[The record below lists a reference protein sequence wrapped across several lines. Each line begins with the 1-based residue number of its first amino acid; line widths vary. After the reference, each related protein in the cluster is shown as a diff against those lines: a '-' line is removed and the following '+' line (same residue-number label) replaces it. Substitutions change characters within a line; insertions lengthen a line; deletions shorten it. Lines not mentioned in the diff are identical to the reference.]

1 MQTALILAMNAAVI
15 LILAALTYFLEWSG
29 PGYAAGAGSG
39 AVAMAIYIRL
49 KLGYWV

>member
-15 LILAALTYFLEWSG
+15 ALLAAATYFLEWSG
-29 PGYAAGAGSG
+29 PGYAAGFVSG
-39 AVAMAIYIRL
+39 GIGMAIYIRL